1 MDFTT
6 LTISAHM
13 TEERMERYI
22 KIQMN
27 TGIGE
32 PVVELK
38 AWKEGRWL
46 YITDTGVAVIVDED
60 KTVLI
65 TMYYLTIEE
74 AQEYLHANKYNRI
87 RHTILKAI
95 DKNVKRKLVA
105 STLKKQKREN
115 KQKWKRELQIFQ
127 QKEKENLKSCA
138 KVQFSIVLI

>member
-38 AWKEGRWL
+38 AWKKGRWL
-46 YITDTGVAVIVDED
+46 YITNTGVAVIVDED

-74 AQEYLHANKYNRI
+74 VQEYLHADKYNYI
-87 RHTILKAI
+87 RPKIMKAVES
-95 DKNVKRKLVA
+95 NTKRKLVA
-105 STLKKQKREN
+105 STLKKQKRES
-115 KQKWKRELQIFQ
+115 K
-127 QKEKENLKSCA
+127 
-138 KVQFSIVLI
+138 

>member
-1 MDFTT
+1 MDFTS
-6 LTISAHM
+6 LTISTHM

-46 YITDTGVAVIVDED
+46 YITNTGVAVIVDED

-65 TMYYLTIEE
+65 TMYYLTPEE
-74 AQEYLHANKYNRI
+74 VQEYLHADKYNYI
-87 RHTILKAI
+87 RPKIVKAVES
-95 DKNVKRKLVA
+95 NVKQKLVA
-105 STLKKQKREN
+105 SILKKQKRG
-115 KQKWKRELQIFQ
+115 K
-127 QKEKENLKSCA
+127 
-138 KVQFSIVLI
+138 